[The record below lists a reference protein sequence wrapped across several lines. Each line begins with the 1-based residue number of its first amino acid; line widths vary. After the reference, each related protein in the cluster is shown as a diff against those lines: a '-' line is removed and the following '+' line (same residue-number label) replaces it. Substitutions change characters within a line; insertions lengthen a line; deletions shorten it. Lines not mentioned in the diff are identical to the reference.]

1 MSASELLFVIVR
13 ETGAANALVAKL
25 AEHAGTHEVVLV
37 HEVRQLANELD
48 GHLRAASCAA
58 TALRGI
64 ANGQDEP
71 RQG

>member
-25 AEHAGTHEVVLV
+25 AEHAGT

>member
-13 ETGAANALVAKL
+13 ETGAANALV
-25 AEHAGTHEVVLV
+25 
-37 HEVRQLANELD
+37 